1 MINSES
7 LLYLIKSNQN
17 TSLNNYSNL
26 GNNNAYISEIIN
38 QNIEKMKIE
47 LVESM
52 NGINNTIINT
62 VKETGQK
69 NDLMGNQFLKNS
81 IETNELIKALNE
93 RLIHI
98 KNKNEEIKQT
108 GLNRR
113 IPVEKTVTSNYNILT
128 SDNEEVTVKIK
139 IGIKTGIFEINE
151 LNTKQSRVERFERMV
166 EDYENTVHHGAA
178 RWFFYFGY

>member
-93 RLIHI
+93 RLIHCDSFWL
-98 KNKNEEIKQT
+98 KM
-108 GLNRR
+108 
-113 IPVEKTVTSNYNILT
+113 
-128 SDNEEVTVKIK
+128 D
-139 IGIKTGIFEINE
+139 
-151 LNTKQSRVERFERMV
+151 
-166 EDYENTVHHGAA
+166 A
-178 RWFFYFGY
+178 W